1 MVSQRR
7 LKRPVSALVA
17 LVFLSSLLIT
27 LVFEVYTTVSAST
40 PIKPVILELT
50 DMVESGKQAD
60 YNHVAASQLGST
72 ITSTYD
78 VVTMTMKEFNASR
91 EELLG
96 KYDAIVFGPSRA
108 KDGFEY
114 AQKQS
119 VPPANKDAAHDTSAY
134 ENDITQLK
142 IDQIKSSL
150 LNNGIPVFL
159 HNDTIAQER
168 NFKKFDPTTVTFY
181 TTQQEIETEL
191 ADFFTVRKMN
201 RISNVKLTQ
210 DGKTLTSLVDIE
222 STNVVPAVRG
232 KAIDFTYSLAET
244 PSNQAKV
251 ELYLDFD
258 SNDRFTSQE
267 LISTSDAVK
276 DGKLSYTIDVPSFTS
291 PRFWKLIVKDPVNQS
306 YTYTTGRFLLKD
318 QTAKAKVLQITADNS
333 GTNRTGSLQST
344 FPNGQMLSKDDL
356 YQFELEVINFKT
368 FRDRMCPSGA
378 VTQANK
384 DWFFDKDLIIFGFK
398 DSYINGIEIDC
409 ASSYLTQYMDEGRG
423 VMFTHD
429 MLYRLK
435 GSNNFGN
442 DASSVRSWERLYAKR
457 FATDN
462 FTNMGINA
470 PLTTNQVKQAA
481 KGLFTEYPY
490 RLDEKPT
497 KNTSNV
503 VGNMIATT
511 HNQYFA
517 LDLNNED
524 LTVWYNLVDRE
535 TSSKRY
541 RTVGDSANHYYM
553 YTVGNLTYSGAGH
566 TQTFTNQV
574 EKEIFVNTMFRAFIG
589 SNHAPEIKLHSP
601 TLTNDQATISDIEP
615 LYVSWESLDY
625 DFKDR
630 FLDTKV
636 TINGKQVYPKDTSS
650 GYARVD
656 NGKRVGFYY
665 DHGIKG
671 SGTLNVQIE
680 TKDQGG
686 ATARKAFTVNVKPS
700 TDVAFVSR
708 TIAPLV
714 SEVGTDVAMTYDVKT
729 QLPELN
735 ETSKAAYDDYTWK
748 VVVKETIPSGY
759 DVKTLPSG
767 WSKDSTGKVITAT
780 YCKQLVKGNEVTP
793 PAGCTS
799 IPATPPKV
807 ILTAKQEGDFTFSQ
821 GEYSYNFVGKDQ
833 VGPGETPLSDLKQDG
848 KKALNVVS
856 TRVLPAELQSIQLT
870 GPVYLSLGESK
881 QLIPTFTPNTTK
893 KLDLRWTISSDSSEL
908 LPSYIDNSATV
919 HGLKTGT
926 STVRVSYT
934 SPITGRTVTS
944 NAIDVIVD
952 DPPLGFTANNLNV
965 FVSQD
970 GTITPR
976 IVTSNSRYR
985 AFTFEVVEGRE
996 FIESVTTTTTALTV
1010 RGKAK
1015 GTARIKVSL
1024 VNQPLNQTIE
1034 PIFVNVNVALPV
1046 LGMTPSEETLWVY
1059 KNKDGQ
1065 LVQQEVNLALTQTS
1079 PIKLPVT
1086 WLVPSTVDAVTIR
1099 NGSTSGVTVKA
1110 VKGMYPND
1118 QKVSISAILSNF
1130 TNERVQS
1137 FITVREY
1144 PQEVIAPNVE
1154 LYMENSPFVY
1164 QPDFWPMTSNVR
1176 GYGLQVAEG
1185 ADVVQVIDDTKLVLK
1200 KPGVARVR
1208 IATEDVSR
1216 FFPNGNGPEV
1226 VYRDF
1231 LIRVRAGDDPNPE
1244 TPNPDVG
1251 DYY

>member
-1 MVSQRR
+1 MVSQQR

-17 LVFLSSLLIT
+17 IVFLLSLLIPMF
-27 LVFEVYTTVSAST
+27 FEVYTTVSANT

-50 DMVESGKQAD
+50 DVVESGKQAD
-60 YNHVAASQLGST
+60 YNHTDGSQLGSI
-72 ITSTYD
+72 ITSKYD
-78 VVTMTMKEFNASR
+78 VVTMTMKQFNASR

-96 KYDAIVFGPSRA
+96 KYDAIIFGPSRA
-108 KDGFEY
+108 KEGFEY
-114 AQKQS
+114 AQKRS
-119 VPPANKDAAHDTSAY
+119 VTPANKEIAHDTSAY

-150 LNNGIPVFL
+150 LNNGVPVYL
-159 HNDTIAQER
+159 HQDTIAQNR
-168 NFKKFDPTTVTFY
+168 NFEKFDPTTVTFY
-181 TTQQEIETEL
+181 STQREIEAEL
-191 ADFFTVRKMN
+191 ADFFNVRKMN
-201 RISNVKLTQ
+201 RFSSVKLTQ

-222 STNVVPAVRG
+222 SSNVVSAVRG
-232 KAIDFTYSLAET
+232 KPIDFVYSLGET
-244 PSNQAKV
+244 PSNQAVV

-267 LISTSDAVK
+267 LISSSSAVK

-318 QTAKAKVLQITADNS
+318 QIAKAKVLQITADNS
-333 GTNRTGSLQST
+333 GTGRTGSLEST
-344 FPNGQMLSKDDL
+344 FPNGQMLSKSDL
-356 YQFELEVINFKT
+356 YQFDLEVINFKT
-368 FRDRMCPSGA
+368 FRDKMCPSSGA
-378 VTQANK
+378 VSQANK
-384 DWFFDKDLIIFGFK
+384 DWFFSKDLMIFGFK

-409 ASSYLTQYMDEGRG
+409 ASGYLTQYMDEGRG

-435 GSNNFGN
+435 GNQNFGE
-442 DASSVRSWERLYAKR
+442 DSSSVRSWERLYAKR
-457 FATDN
+457 FATKD

-470 PLTTNQVKQAA
+470 PLTTNHVMQAA

-490 RLDEKPT
+490 RLDEKPV
-497 KNTSNV
+497 KNSSGT

-511 HNQYFA
+511 HNQYFS

-535 TSSKRY
+535 TSSKKY

-566 TQTFTNQV
+566 TQTFSNQV

-601 TLTNDQATISDIEP
+601 TLTNDQSTISDIEP

-630 FLDTKV
+630 FLETKV
-636 TINGKQVYPKDTSS
+636 SINGKQVYPKDTSTEF
-650 GYARVD
+650 ARVD

-686 ATARKAFTVNVKPS
+686 ATARKSFTVNVKPS

-708 TIAPLV
+708 TISPLV
-714 SEVGTDVAMTYDVKT
+714 SEVGSDVTMTYDVT
-729 QLPELN
+729 TRLPELSDTN
-735 ETSKAAYDDYTWK
+735 KAAYDSYTWK
-748 VVVKETIPSGY
+748 VAIKETIPAGY
-759 DVKTLPSG
+759 DVKELPAG
-767 WSKDSTGKVITAT
+767 WSKDSTGKVLTAT
-780 YCKQLVKGNEVTP
+780 YCKRIVKGVEVAP
-793 PAGCTS
+793 PADCTAL
-799 IPATPPKV
+799 ATSPKV

-821 GEYSYNFVGKDQ
+821 GSYTYNFVGKDE
-833 VGPGETPLSDLKQDG
+833 VASGETPLPDLKQDG
-848 KKALNVVS
+848 SKSLNVVS
-856 TRVLPAELQSIQLT
+856 TRVLPEELRSIRLE
-870 GPVYLSLGESK
+870 GPIYLSLGEAK

-893 KLDLRWTISSDSSEL
+893 KLDLRWTISSNTSEL

-919 HGLKTGT
+919 RGLKTGT
-926 STVRVSYT
+926 SSVSVSYT
-934 SPITGRTVTS
+934 SPLTGKTITS
-944 NAIDVIVD
+944 NTIEIIVD
-952 DPPLGFTANNLNV
+952 DPPLGFSANNVNV
-965 FVSQD
+965 FVSEE

-985 AFTFEVVEGRE
+985 AFTFEIVEGRE
-996 FIESVTTTTTALTV
+996 FIDSVSTTTSAMTV

-1015 GTARIKVSL
+1015 GTTRIKVSL
-1024 VNQPLNQTIE
+1024 TNQPLTQTIA
-1034 PIFVNVNVALPV
+1034 PIFVNVNVSLPV
-1046 LGMTPSEETLWVY
+1046 LSMTPSEETLWVY
-1059 KNKDGQ
+1059 KNRDGQ
-1065 LVQQEVNLALTQTS
+1065 VVQQEVKLELTQTS

-1086 WLVPSTVDAVTIR
+1086 WFAPTTLDAVTLT
-1099 NGSTSGVTVKA
+1099 NGNTSGVTVKA

-1118 QKVSISAILSNF
+1118 QKIPISAILSNF
-1130 TNERVQS
+1130 MNERVQS

-1144 PQEVIAPNVE
+1144 PQEVIAPNLE
-1154 LYMENSPFVY
+1154 LYMENSPYVY
-1164 QPDFWPMTSNVR
+1164 QPEFWPITSNVR
-1176 GYGLQVAEG
+1176 GYGLEVAEG
-1185 ADVVQVIDDTKLVLK
+1185 ADIVQVVDDTKLVLR
-1200 KPGVARVR
+1200 KPGVARIR

-1216 FFPNGNGPEV
+1216 FFPNGNGPEIL
-1226 VYRDF
+1226 YRDF